1 MAAITNPLYANYL
14 LPGNNPTGNN
24 IAIENPL
31 DVMGGNNPFMSAAVP
46 GSPTTVPTTM
56 GFSTAGT
63 VANDSGPAAASSPAL
78 PTSSSVPLNFPANN
92 GAYSSSGSSVPTIGT
107 PSNAAPGSID
117 AGDAGMFGF
126 NSMSPAQESQML
138 HTLSDTYGPGVGD
151 AIFNFLKT
159 GAGFNQGVMTQY
171 VNNLLASLQPG
182 IQRGEESLMEQFS
195 TSGNRFG
202 SGAQIGLGDFESQV
216 NLNEG
221 QIISGAELQMYE
233 TSLNDYINTLMGAG
247 SATANT
253 RANQPS
259 VWDTIAGVLGLTGST
274 ASGVQGALGTQGG
287 VLGGLAAL

>member
-1 MAAITNPLYANYL
+1 MSAIVNPLYANYL

-31 DVMGGNNPFMSAAVP
+31 DSMGGTNPFVPSMVP
-46 GSPTTVPTTM
+46 GSTTAVPTTM

-63 VANDSGPAAASSPAL
+63 AANDTGPAAASSPAL
-78 PTSSSVPLNFPANN
+78 PSSSSVGLNFPANS
-92 GAYSSSGSSVPTIGT
+92 GAYTSSGSAVPTIGT
-107 PSNAAPGSID
+107 PSTAAPGSID
-117 AGDAGMFGF
+117 ANDAGLFGF

-159 GAGFNQGVMTQY
+159 GAGFNQGVETQY

-182 IQRGEESLMEQFS
+182 IEEGTESLMEQFS

-202 SGAQIGLGDFESQV
+202 SGAQIGLADYNSQV

-221 QIISGAELQMYE
+221 QIISSAEMQMYE

-247 SATANT
+247 SATANM

-259 VWDTIAGVLGLTGST
+259 VWDTISSVLGLTSSGANAAT
-274 ASGVQGALGTQGG
+274 AAGASSPILAGLGAL
-287 VLGGLAAL
+287 